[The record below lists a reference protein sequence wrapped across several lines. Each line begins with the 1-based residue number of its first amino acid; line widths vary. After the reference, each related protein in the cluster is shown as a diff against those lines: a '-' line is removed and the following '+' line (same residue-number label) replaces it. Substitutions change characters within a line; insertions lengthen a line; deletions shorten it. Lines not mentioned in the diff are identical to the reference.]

1 VHALGIE
8 AVRGLVKNE
17 DLGLAQERSR
27 QAEALAHSEREPLDT
42 SVANISETDL
52 VEHLVGAGDRKTCGD
67 TQHAKVVARPAARME
82 ARGLKYRSYVSEW
95 IDKVPVP
102 LASDRRTT
110 CRWLD
115 EAEQHPQGGG
125 LARAVRT
132 EESGDAALGNLEAE
146 VVDGDDISETFG
158 QAVYLNGSHDATLRS
173 GRRFHIANETGSRL
187 RLPAGVD
194 PFDLYLVGEEP
205 ENPLHYH

>member
-1 VHALGIE
+1 
-8 AVRGLVKNE
+8 
-17 DLGLAQERSR
+17 
-27 QAEALAHSEREPLDT
+27 
-42 SVANISETDL
+42 
-52 VEHLVGAGDRKTCGD
+52 
-67 TQHAKVVARPAARME
+67 M
-82 ARGLKYRSYVSEW
+82 SEW

-115 EAEQHPQGGG
+115 EAEKHPQGGG

-205 ENPLHYH
+205 SITIDLWELRLTSPKTRRRWSGVSRSQPTLC